1 MNITYNSFA
10 IIITLMGN
18 LIRKGVKELAHF
30 RVVGELPAL
39 HRWISRDTALRSQAV
54 SMQSTQQTIDKL
66 IQIN

>member
-1 MNITYNSFA
+1 
-10 IIITLMGN
+10 MGN

-30 RVVGELPAL
+30 RVVGELPAH

-54 SMQSTQQTIDKL
+54 SMQSTQEIIDKL